1 VTKEGFSNGVFGTG
15 YLGRKAYV
23 YRRAF
28 FNLIINSN
36 HLAVLPENSK
46 PPATEQHLST
56 VITKLVNHFAMKG
69 PILAAATAAILV
81 QFTSAQQL
89 VGIKAGVNPTTGER
103 PARLNIEDLQGKGPA
118 W

>member
-1 VTKEGFSNGVFGTG
+1 
-15 YLGRKAYV
+15 
-23 YRRAF
+23 
-28 FNLIINSN
+28 
-36 HLAVLPENSK
+36 
-46 PPATEQHLST
+46 
-56 VITKLVNHFAMKG
+56 MKG